1 MPFELKYDSCL
12 AGMRVGATVGATLGV
27 ARRERI
33 KNIKNRR
40 VKEAN
45 QAFCVDRMLGF
56 DKHNV

>member
-1 MPFELKYDSCL
+1 MPFELNFDSCL
-12 AGMRVGATVGATLGV
+12 AGMRVGATADARVGV

-40 VKEAN
+40 VKEGN

-56 DKHNV
+56 

>member
-1 MPFELKYDSCL
+1 MPFELNFDSCL
-12 AGMRVGATVGATLGV
+12 AGMRVGATAGARVGV

-45 QAFCVDRMLGF
+45 QAFCVDRILGF
-56 DKHNV
+56 

>member
-1 MPFELKYDSCL
+1 MPFELNFDSCL
-12 AGMRVGATVGATLGV
+12 AGMRVGATVGARVGV

-40 VKEAN
+40 AKEAN

-56 DKHNV
+56 